1 MRLTKPD
8 RHDLNMVN
16 MGGDYMTIRET
27 AEALGLKVRTIREW
41 IRKGKIEAG
50 KIGNKWFIPYDVIY
64 SEEVQEIANKGRE
77 HSRRIK
83 ESCAMGMRK

>member
-1 MRLTKPD
+1 
-8 RHDLNMVN
+8 
-16 MGGDYMTIRET
+16 MTIREA

-50 KIGNKWFIPYDVIY
+50 KIGSKWFIPYEAIM
-64 SEEVQEIANKGRE
+64 SEEVQERANKSRE

-83 ESCAMGMRK
+83 EGGTMGMREQN